1 MKEKIVNRIKEVHPY
16 FTAQATEELADRLMK
31 TEEAL
36 TVNLTE
42 WLEGKALSDIWVRDK
57 YCIGSVMHLRA
68 SEDFV
73 SAFIALDDYAKDES
87 KEQGIWRMR
96 L

>member
-1 MKEKIVNRIKEVHPY
+1 MKERIVNRIREVHPY
-16 FTAQATEELADRLMK
+16 FTAQAAEELADRLMQADG
-31 TEEAL
+31 AL
-36 TVNLTE
+36 RVNLTE

-57 YCIGSVMHLRA
+57 YCIGSVMQLRA
-68 SEDFV
+68 TQDFI

-87 KEQGIWRMR
+87 REAGLWRKR